1 MIKNKAQKQKL
12 LSPEAYIKEKARQ
25 LPIVECYIGTKW
37 DYMGEKTVIV
47 TRQHPQGHFTMGVY
61 LVDIY
66 CKGLLHSEYF
76 FNMNHDDYEMMVK
89 RIDMDEDLKKAAY
102 ADAHKLVYGAIDFA
116 EAVGIDSED
125 SFDIT
130 KYILDEKKEE
140 IPFAEFGRN
149 GKHYL
154 RADTDEEAELYIPI
168 IMEAIGTDFT
178 YSIEG
183 VTDGE
188 VDAAAVYVNASTRF
202 TDGFEFGFG
211 AEIGISTQ
219 KLHARGPMGL
229 TALTTTKYIIYGN
242 GQVR

>member
-89 RIDMDEDLKKAAY
+89 RIDMDEDLKKA
-102 ADAHKLVYGAIDFA
+102 LV
-116 EAVGIDSED
+116 
-125 SFDIT
+125 
-130 KYILDEKKEE
+130 
-140 IPFAEFGRN
+140 
-149 GKHYL
+149 
-154 RADTDEEAELYIPI
+154 
-168 IMEAIGTDFT
+168 
-178 YSIEG
+178 
-183 VTDGE
+183 
-188 VDAAAVYVNASTRF
+188 
-202 TDGFEFGFG
+202 
-211 AEIGISTQ
+211 
-219 KLHARGPMGL
+219 
-229 TALTTTKYIIYGN
+229 ALAKQT
-242 GQVR
+242 

>member
-102 ADAHKLVYGAIDFA
+102 ADAHKLVYGAIWMKRRRRYRLLNLA
-116 EAVGIDSED
+116 ETVN
-125 SFDIT
+125 IT
-130 KYILDEKKEE
+130 CVPIQMRKLNFI
-140 IPFAEFGRN
+140 
-149 GKHYL
+149 YL
-154 RADTDEEAELYIPI
+154 L
-168 IMEAIGTDFT
+168 
-178 YSIEG
+178 
-183 VTDGE
+183 
-188 VDAAAVYVNASTRF
+188 
-202 TDGFEFGFG
+202 
-211 AEIGISTQ
+211 
-219 KLHARGPMGL
+219 
-229 TALTTTKYIIYGN
+229 
-242 GQVR
+242 